1 MYKPARPYSEYN
13 IFFQLEREYILQV
26 ELGFRPEY
34 DLTEIFDPVDTISYQ
49 GPPLPSK
56 YSHLIYL
63 KDWHLPGKE
72 KRRKRRH
79 RRSHGKI
86 GFHELSLRIA
96 ASWKCVDDETRI
108 FCAQLGNLGMQQY
121 KCEMKAYKMLNSHSK
136 TAELSKHDKE
146 VKEKTI
152 EPKLN
157 KIDILTPNVIAGRDL
172 ENGVQVSDI
181 LSHDLGFV
189 CPERCTLEKADVAAD
204 KSITQIIPELDKLAS
219 MKTYD
224 FHASSSLEER
234 QQSSVELYGDVMIG
248 ESSDGLC
255 FVPTERCTME
265 DVDAAFDKDI
275 LYMFQGLVRL

>member
-34 DLTEIFDPVDTISYQ
+34 DLSEIFDPVDAINYQ

-96 ASWKCVDDETRI
+96 ASWKSVDDETRI
-108 FCAQLGNLGMQQY
+108 FCAQLGNLGMRQY
-121 KCEMKAYKMLNSHSK
+121 KREMKAYKMLNSHSK
-136 TAELSKHDKE
+136 TAESTKPNKKL
-146 VKEKTI
+146 KEKTT

-157 KIDILTPNVIAGRDL
+157 KIDILTPNVITGRDL
-172 ENGVQVSDI
+172 ANRVQVSDI

-189 CPERCTLEKADVAAD
+189 RPERCMLEEAEVAVD
-204 KSITQIIPELDKLAS
+204 KGVTQILPELVKLTS
-219 MKTYD
+219 RRTYD
-224 FHASSSLEER
+224 FHTSSSLEES
-234 QQSSVELYGDVMIG
+234 QHSLVHLDGDVMIG

-275 LYMFQGLVRL
+275 LYMFQGLVKP